1 MAQDEP
7 YQAGP
12 TRNYQLGHPNNTI
25 DEQDQDDDTTFTRTE
40 HQDYELKASYARPT
54 EKSAVKENVSIAD
67 LLLQIQKLEDTQR
80 HQLFL
85 VLKEME
91 GSGDMSASNLQRG
104 LQQFLVE
111 KSG

>member
-1 MAQDEP
+1 M
-7 YQAGP
+7 
-12 TRNYQLGHPNNTI
+12 
-25 DEQDQDDDTTFTRTE
+25 
-40 HQDYELKASYARPT
+40 
-54 EKSAVKENVSIAD
+54 KENVSIAD

-111 KSG
+111 KRG